1 MLGTF
6 VVKKCEFVAFE
17 VVVLLELTQSLAK
30 RAVTKKCPVC
40 DEEIP
45 VRLLER
51 HADLEAER
59 LDEIIAAIGSVDVLD
74 DAEPD
79 DGYVAAA

>member
-1 MLGTF
+1 M
-6 VVKKCEFVAFE
+6 VKKCEHISCE
-17 VVVLLELTQSLAK
+17 VVVLLKLIESQAK

-74 DAEPD
+74 DAEPE

>member
-1 MLGTF
+1 MY
-6 VVKKCEFVAFE
+6 VEPIHSVKQYSCP
-17 VVVLLELTQSLAK
+17 SSAK

-59 LDEIIAAIGSVDVLD
+59 LDEIMAAIGSVDILD
-74 DAEPD
+74 IAEPD
-79 DGYVAAA
+79 DG

>member
-1 MLGTF
+1 MSEHVEIGSSQAQF
-6 VVKKCEFVAFE
+6 APFGKAR
-17 VVVLLELTQSLAK
+17 

-59 LDEIIAAIGSVDVLD
+59 LDEIMRSIGSMEVLEM
-74 DAEPD
+74 AEPD
-79 DGYVAAA
+79 DGLVLHQQNPLL